1 MICPTTLCNDLMNEA
16 LSYVCQENDLPDN
29 KDLNPDQRN
38 KLISQLPKDC
48 AQPLATMNKSLDK
61 IGDFIEALEDN
72 LTPACDVTLKK
83 SDRKKDRQIVFNHR
97 QSLMQQLEQCQEPAL
112 TLHLASLVIFQCQSG
127 SMLHA
132 SGKFVPI
139 ILSKVNESLDEEAK
153 GLLTKYQ
160 ELVVSAMATKDPEEK
175 ASIQKQL
182 EESLRAVKDIALN
195 SKKQAN

>member
-1 MICPTTLCNDLMNEA
+1 MSNI
-16 LSYVCQENDLPDN
+16 
-29 KDLNPDQRN
+29 
-38 KLISQLPKDC
+38 
-48 AQPLATMNKSLDK
+48 NKSLTDN
-61 IGDFIEALEDN
+61 ITDFIQSLEDN
-72 LTPACDVTLKK
+72 ISGACDVTLKK

-97 QSLMQQLEQCQEPAL
+97 QSLMQQLESCQDPAL

-139 ILSKVNESLDEEAK
+139 ILAKVNESLDEEAK

-175 ASIQKQL
+175 APIQKQL

-195 SKKQAN
+195 SKKSQ

>member
-1 MICPTTLCNDLMNEA
+1 MKSKFLKIASTGSNITLI
-16 LSYVCQENDLPDN
+16 
-29 KDLNPDQRN
+29 KD
-38 KLISQLPKDC
+38 ISLFFPFKDC
-48 AQPLATMNKSLDK
+48 AQPLSNINKSLTDN
-61 IGDFIEALEDN
+61 ITDFIQSLEDH
-72 LTPACDVTLKK
+72 LSGACDVTLKK

-97 QSLMQQLEQCQEPAL
+97 QSLMQQLESCQDPAL

-175 ASIQKQL
+175 APIQKQL

-195 SKKQAN
+195 SKKSQ